1 MSNNIEIIMN
11 LDTLEIF
18 EVIDL
23 DEEKEA
29 AVTDTE
35 ELSEEVKTSPYDEL
49 GRIWLGNGYYYKPSS
64 ILYQVIKDDIIH
76 QLSPRNKHGTYPYYK
91 QARDGT
97 WGHVYQ
103 LTQEEALWLTLE
115 LNPELMSYVYD

>member
-35 ELSEEVKTSPYDEL
+35 ELPEEVKTSPYDEL

-64 ILYQVIKDDIIH
+64 IIYQVIKDDVIH

-91 QARDGT
+91 QVRDGT

-103 LTQEEALWLTLE
+103 LTQEEALWLTLD
-115 LNPELMSYVYD
+115 LNPELMSYL

>member
-35 ELSEEVKTSPYDEL
+35 EVKTSPYDEL

-64 ILYQVIKDDIIH
+64 IIYQVIKDDIIH

-91 QARDGT
+91 QARDMGSRLSIDPRRSL
-97 WGHVYQ
+97 VAN
-103 LTQEEALWLTLE
+103 LR
-115 LNPELMSYVYD
+115 S

>member
-35 ELSEEVKTSPYDEL
+35 ELSEEVKTYDEL

>member
-1 MSNNIEIIMN
+1 MN

-35 ELSEEVKTSPYDEL
+35 ELPEEVKTSPYDEL

-64 ILYQVIKDDIIH
+64 IIYQVIKDDVIH
-76 QLSPRNKHGTYPYYK
+76 QLSPRKAWHISLLQTSPRWDMGSRLSIDPRRSLVANL
-91 QARDGT
+91 R
-97 WGHVYQ
+97 
-103 LTQEEALWLTLE
+103 
-115 LNPELMSYVYD
+115 S

>member
-35 ELSEEVKTSPYDEL
+35 ELPEEVKTSPYDEL

-64 ILYQVIKDDIIH
+64 IIYQVIKDDVIH
-76 QLSPRNKHGTYPYYK
+76 QLSPRNKHGTYLYYK

-103 LTQEEALWLTLE
+103 LTQEEALWLTLD
-115 LNPELMSYVYD
+115 LNPELMSYL